1 MRTIKEYLSSNNS
14 ETLLFESIDTTMSL
28 QEVYEAL
35 YDKMFDNNYQLNEG
49 LGDWLRKLADK
60 GDKVDKKAAELKQAA
75 KESINKM
82 SGDAKAAIENVKK
95 KAGKSWD
102 KVKGTYTAAVATID
116 SALQNAKTSVENVVK
131 ASGIKMAAFIATSAQ
146 VLSNLYAQG
155 KDKLA
160 NTFKDTKSAAAMQAL
175 LLGAIL
181 CKNNGINSSQII
193 DILSAAGIQGI
204 Q

>member
-160 NTFKDTKSAAAMQAL
+160 NSFKDTKSAAAMQAL

>member
-1 MRTIKEYLSSNNS
+1 MKTIKEYLSSNNS

-35 YDKMFDNNYQLNEG
+35 YDKMFDNEYQLNEG

-75 KESINKM
+75 EESINKM

-160 NTFKDTKSAAAMQAL
+160 NSFKDTKSAAAMQAL

-181 CKNNGINSSQII
+181 CKNNGIDSSQII
-193 DILSAAGIQGI
+193 DILSAAGIQ
-204 Q
+204 

>member
-35 YDKMFDNNYQLNEG
+35 YDKMFDNEYQLNEG
-49 LGDWLRKLADK
+49 LGDWLRKLAAK
-60 GDKVDKKAAELKQAA
+60 GDKIDKKAEELKTSAEEKIKNMSKDA
-75 KESINKM
+75 KE
-82 SGDAKAAIENVKK
+82 AIENVKK
-95 KAGKSWD
+95 KVGKSWD
-102 KVKGTYTAAVATID
+102 DVKDTYTAAVATID
-116 SALQNAKTSVENVVK
+116 DAIQNAKTSVENNVK
-131 ASGIKMAAFIATSAQ
+131 NAGLKMSSFLATSAQ

-160 NTFKDTKSAAAMQAL
+160 NSLKDTKKAAAFNAI

-181 CKNNGINSSQII
+181 CKKNGIDSSTIL
-193 DILSAAGIQGI
+193 DILSAAGVE
-204 Q
+204 